1 MLRKVPPSG
10 VTSPCP
16 VRAHRTAPFSSHD
29 PALVTVPAAR
39 RPRMETSLP
48 PGAAGQVLSWR
59 GCLVAGKKASQEDS
73 PVNTDEDVETQ
84 SHQMLAGDDAR
95 DFSFLLPEFY
105 VVPHPEVTQ
114 QVT

>member
-1 MLRKVPPSG
+1 MLNAKKGATEWGDKPVSCESSPHGAFQLPRPGPRHGAGGKTPEDGDLPASG
-10 VTSPCP
+10 
-16 VRAHRTAPFSSHD
+16 
-29 PALVTVPAAR
+29 
-39 RPRMETSLP
+39 
-48 PGAAGQVLSWR
+48 GWR
-59 GCLVAGKKASQEDS
+59 GCLVEGKKASREDS